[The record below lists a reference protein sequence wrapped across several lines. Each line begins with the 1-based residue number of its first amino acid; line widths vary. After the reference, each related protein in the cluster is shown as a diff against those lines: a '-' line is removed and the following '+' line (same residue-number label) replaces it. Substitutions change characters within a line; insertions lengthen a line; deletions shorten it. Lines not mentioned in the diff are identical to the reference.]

1 MISPAIICK
10 DSSSCLGNNSDLV
23 ETPVVYMLK
32 QQINQQRR
40 NLVMAVTAAIIAC
53 GFTIAFAGD
62 IKIGVVNTEKILRE
76 SAPAIQAQKKIEQE
90 FVPRDE
96 DIKKMALEAKN
107 LQDKLEKNSIKMEE
121 TERRNLERNLANL
134 SREYQRAQRQMR
146 EDLSVRQNEEYS
158 VILERTNRAISKI
171 AEAENYD
178 LILQLQDSVYRSQ
191 RIDITDKVIKTL
203 DKE

>member
-1 MISPAIICK
+1 MKRINRCWRYIVIVFIAIV
-10 DSSSCLGNNSDLV
+10 STS
-23 ETPVVYMLK
+23 
-32 QQINQQRR
+32 
-40 NLVMAVTAAIIAC
+40 
-53 GFTIAFAGD
+53 GFAMVLAGD

-76 SAPAIQAQKKIEQE
+76 SLPAIQAQKKIDQE

-96 DIKKMALEAKN
+96 EIKKMAVQAKT
-107 LQDKLEKNSIKMEE
+107 LQDKLEKDSIAMDE

-146 EDLSVRQNEEYS
+146 EDFSVRQNEEYS

-171 AEAENYD
+171 AEIEKYD

-191 RIDITDKVIKTL
+191 RIDITDKVIKAL
-203 DKE
+203 ENE